1 MINYFSKDDV
11 YIFNQI
17 FKSIN
22 LQIKYFQ
29 KIKMSLSIEFKP
41 KTFNNI
47 RREAKQFE
55 EIALE
60 LRRDVIKS
68 LYLAKSGHS
77 GGSLGTADIFAVLF
91 FGGVL
96 HYDANNWK
104 WEKRDRFVLSAGH
117 LAPILYST
125 LARAGFFPVE
135 ELKTLRKIGSRLQ
148 GHPGFDM
155 QLPGIETSTASLGQ
169 GVSISVGMALSH
181 KYLDKTD
188 QRVFTLTGDGELQ
201 EGSVWEAA
209 MSAGNY
215 NLNNLCW
222 IVDNN
227 DCQID
232 GRVKDVMSIYP
243 LAEKFRAFNF
253 EVIEIDGHN
262 HSQILKAFDY
272 FINHSKQDFGKPVCI
287 IAHTL
292 MGKGVSFMEDN
303 YKWHGN
309 APNEEQAIQ
318 ALKELDE
325 YEKKIQSHKFQF
337 ELEQQ

>member
-1 MINYFSKDDV
+1 MP
-11 YIFNQI
+11 
-17 FKSIN
+17 
-22 LQIKYFQ
+22 LT
-29 KIKMSLSIEFKP
+29 IEFQQE
-41 KTFNNI
+41 TFKNT
-47 RREAKQFE
+47 RRELNQFE

-77 GGSLGTADIFAVLF
+77 GGSLGTADIFSILY
-91 FGGVL
+91 FGGVMR
-96 HYDANNWK
+96 YDPQNWK
-104 WEKRDRFVLSAGH
+104 WNKRDRFVLSAGH

-148 GHPGFDM
+148 GHPGYDM

-169 GVSISVGMALSH
+169 GVSIAVGMALSH

-188 QRVFTLTGDGELQ
+188 QRVFTLTGDGELE

-209 MSAGNY
+209 MAAGFY
-215 NLNNLCW
+215 KLNNLCW

-232 GRVKDVMSIYP
+232 GRVKDVMSVYP
-243 LAEKFRAFNF
+243 LIEKFRAFNF
-253 EVIEIDGHN
+253 DVIEIDGHSY
-262 HSQILKAFDY
+262 HQILNAFDY
-272 FINHSKQDFGKPVCI
+272 FIEHSTNPNNKPICI

-292 MGKGVSFMEDN
+292 MGRGVSFMEDN

-309 APNEEQAIQ
+309 PPNEQQTIQ
-318 ALKELDE
+318 ALKEFDE
-325 YEKKIQSHKFQF
+325 FEQKIKSTKVKFQM
-337 ELEQQ
+337 EKQ